1 MSVFVFGGETFQ
13 TVVMSLV
20 VQKFGGTSLADAARI
35 RAVADRVESTRKEG
49 HDVVVVVSAMGET
62 TDQLVALASEVS
74 DDPSPREMDM
84 LLSAGERISM
94 ALLSI
99 SLNSRGIPAVSYTGS
114 QAGILTDSSHG
125 AAKILDIQGTRVR
138 DSLDQGRV
146 VIVAGFQGVD
156 PESKE
161 ITTLGRGGSD
171 ATAVAL
177 AAALGADSVEIYTD
191 VDGVFTA
198 DPRMVPDAMK
208 LEEIPFDEMLELSAG
223 GAGVLMSRAVEFG
236 RRFDVPIH
244 VRSSFHD
251 GEGTWVRESPMEQ
264 AIVSGIA
271 HDRSEAKVTVNR
283 VPDRPGV
290 AAALF
295 GSLAAAGVN
304 IDMIVQNVS
313 HDGST
318 DISFTVPR
326 ANLVDAERIAKQ
338 VAGEIDAE
346 SVDVDAEIA
355 KVSLVGAGMK
365 SHPGVAAKVFETLA
379 SAGINIEMIS
389 TSTIRISC
397 VVRADEV
404 EAAVQALHDA
414 FDPPAVY
421 EEVGA

>member
-1 MSVFVFGGETFQ
+1 
-13 TVVMSLV
+13 MSLV

-35 RAVADRVESTRKEG
+35 KAVADRVESTRREG

-62 TDQLVALASEVS
+62 TDQLVSLAAEVS
-74 DDPSPREMDM
+74 EDPSPREMDM

-125 AAKILDIQGTRVR
+125 SAKILDIKGTRVR
-138 DSLDQGRV
+138 DSLAQGRV

-198 DPRMVPDAMK
+198 DPRLVPDARK
-208 LEEIPFDEMLELSAG
+208 LDEVPFDEMLELSAG

-251 GEGTWVRESPMEQ
+251 AEGTWVRESPMEQ
-264 AIVSGIA
+264 AIISGIA
-271 HDRSEAKVTVNR
+271 HDRSEAKVTVNG
-283 VPDRPGV
+283 VSDRPGV

-326 ANLVDAERIAKQ
+326 ANLVDAERISKQ

-404 EAAVQALHDA
+404 EAAVQALHAA
-414 FDPPAVY
+414 FDPPEIY

>member
-1 MSVFVFGGETFQ
+1 
-13 TVVMSLV
+13 
-20 VQKFGGTSLADAARI
+20 
-35 RAVADRVESTRKEG
+35 
-49 HDVVVVVSAMGET
+49 
-62 TDQLVALASEVS
+62 
-74 DDPSPREMDM
+74 
-84 LLSAGERISM
+84 
-94 ALLSI
+94 
-99 SLNSRGIPAVSYTGS
+99 SYTGS

-125 AAKILDIQGTRVR
+125 EARITRITGERVR
-138 DSLDQGRV
+138 QSLDEGKV

-156 PESKE
+156 PSSKE

-198 DPRMVPDAMK
+198 DPRIVPEARK
-208 LEEIPFDEMLELSAG
+208 LDEVPFDEMLEMAAG
-223 GAGVLMSRAVEFG
+223 GAGVLMSRSVEFG

-251 GEGTWVRESPMEQ
+251 DEGTWVREASMEQ
-264 AIVSGIA
+264 AIVRGIA

-283 VPDRPGV
+283 VPDHPGV

-295 GSLAAAGVN
+295 GALARARINV
-304 IDMIVQNVS
+304 DMIVQNVA

-326 ANLVDAERIAKQ
+326 ANLVEAERISKQ
-338 VAGEIDAE
+338 VSGEIGAE
-346 SVDVDAEIA
+346 SVDVDAGIG

-365 SHPGVAAKVFETLA
+365 SQPGVAARMFETLA

-397 VVRADEV
+397 VVRADQV
-404 EAAVQALHDA
+404 EEAVRALHAA
-414 FDPPAVY
+414 FDPPTIT
-421 EEVGA
+421 EEPEG